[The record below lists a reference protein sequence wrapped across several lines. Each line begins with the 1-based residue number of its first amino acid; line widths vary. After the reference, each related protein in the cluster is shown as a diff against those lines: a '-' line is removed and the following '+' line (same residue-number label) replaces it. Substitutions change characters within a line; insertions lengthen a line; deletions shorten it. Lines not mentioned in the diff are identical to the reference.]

1 MTLTLFLMRHDA
13 LNKFES
19 NIKAQ
24 NIGFN
29 SYESNT
35 QSIARAFCWDNTPE
49 GYDYWKHLDT
59 LYDEILMEEIQK

>member
-24 NIGFN
+24 NTGFE

-35 QSIARAFCWDNTPE
+35 QSIARAFKWNKTPE
-49 GYDYWKHLDT
+49 GDAYWRHLDE
-59 LYDEILMEEIQK
+59 LYDKVLMREK

>member
-24 NIGFN
+24 NTGFN

-35 QSIARAFCWDNTPE
+35 QSIARAFNWDKTPE

-59 LYDEILMEEIQK
+59 LYDEILMEEIRK